1 MPMGE
6 WRASWGAGPVELEH
20 SDQSATLRKGFQKN
34 YADDRVAPRHWQDVN
49 YALARNLIDVT
60 NSKGMPAEA

>member
-1 MPMGE
+1 MNGGHRD
-6 WRASWGAGPVELEH
+6 RASPVMAGWVVLINRRHFER
-20 SDQSATLRKGFQKN
+20 AFQKN